1 MKTINYIFLALVLA
15 FTASCIEPEDK
26 VTSNAIEAGV
36 VIDNANASGAILGLP
51 NPDSTVS
58 FLEVGVNYTIETFS
72 GDPSSIP
79 TYKVV
84 KSFNGE
90 AGSETVEIGTFNE
103 VPYSIELNGIQE
115 VLEGFEVRENE
126 LRIGD
131 LVTFSTYL
139 VTSSGEEYKVNPNDG
154 DLALTVN
161 CLSDLAGMYTVEA
174 SSPDTGTELTY
185 EGEIVETAPGEY
197 YFLPSSAYVVS
208 LGYTGANAIP
218 TVFTDVCGALT
229 IPAQNLGGNVDGFP
243 QFSNDVSGEGSIDPE
258 TGVITFEYTISGLGP
273 QIDVFTPVE

>member
-51 NPDSTVS
+51 NPDSTVQ

-103 VPYSIELNGIQE
+103 VPFSIELNGIQE
-115 VLEGFEVRENE
+115 VLEGFEVSENE
-126 LRIGD
+126 LRI
-131 LVTFSTYL
+131 
-139 VTSSGEEYKVNPNDG
+139 G

-208 LGYTGANAIP
+208 LGYSGANAIP